1 MKMDFT
7 ILKSF
12 IAVAEE
18 KSFSEAAKHL
28 FIAQQSLS
36 KQIAK
41 LEEELDTSLF
51 VRSRP
56 LGLTPDGRQFLQ
68 TAKGI
73 LQLKRQY
80 EENSSKSLAGSHA
93 VHVGIEH
100 TVARA
105 ILPHVLPRYL
115 HEHEDTYVRF
125 SEESPEVLQKAVSHD
140 GVDLVIGTLGR
151 ADAALSRQRCRRRGA
166 ARAVAVDAPVRRIH
180 PAFRRGAHGNDDIPR
195 QFPSRVLGSDRTY
208 LDNRRARLFPLARAF
223 CEARAAGRS
232 RHARP
237 VLAVRADVD
246 RLQKSPA
253 RDNRRRSARA
263 RGLAAGHRR
272 RGRCA
277 VLLMLSRRQLR
288 IPAAPLPQLRAV
300 ADKQYFYHLSKPLEI
315 TDFP

>member
-1 MKMDFT
+1 MN
-7 ILKSF
+7 
-12 IAVAEE
+12 
-18 KSFSEAAKHL
+18 
-28 FIAQQSLS
+28 
-36 KQIAK
+36 
-41 LEEELDTSLF
+41 
-51 VRSRP
+51 VRRAP
-56 LGLTPDGRQFLQ
+56 RR
-68 TAKGI
+68 KG
-73 LQLKRQY
+73 
-80 EENSSKSLAGSHA
+80 
-93 VHVGIEH
+93 
-100 TVARA
+100 
-105 ILPHVLPRYL
+105 L
-115 HEHEDTYVRF
+115 HETDSTCRVSVR
-125 SEESPEVLQKAVSHD
+125 
-140 GVDLVIGTLGR
+140 
-151 ADAALSRQRCRRRGA
+151 ALGA

-195 QFPSRVLGSDRTY
+195 QFSRRVLGSDRTY

-300 ADKQYFYHLSKPLEI
+300 AHPHARHIPAAERRGHRPLRRRADVAADLPVFHDCAEPRI
-315 TDFP
+315 LQRAGAA